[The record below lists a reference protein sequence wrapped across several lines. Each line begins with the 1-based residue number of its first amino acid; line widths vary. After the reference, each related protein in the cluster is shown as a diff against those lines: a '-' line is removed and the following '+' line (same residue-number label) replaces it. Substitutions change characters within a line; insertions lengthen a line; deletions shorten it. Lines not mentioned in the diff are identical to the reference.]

1 MLYGK
6 GNYPVETEL
15 VLTQVRERTSA
26 GVLSLSS
33 QKGKYSVK
41 GPDSICKVHFNR
53 KEGGLSRYGDG
64 RTEKFSSPFFQGIR
78 NKAIS

>member
-33 QKGKYSVK
+33 QEGKYAV
-41 GPDSICKVHFNR
+41 P
-53 KEGGLSRYGDG
+53 
-64 RTEKFSSPFFQGIR
+64 Q
-78 NKAIS
+78 

>member
-33 QKGKYSVK
+33 QKGKYAV
-41 GPDSICKVHFNR
+41 P
-53 KEGGLSRYGDG
+53 
-64 RTEKFSSPFFQGIR
+64 
-78 NKAIS
+78 